1 MGPAVAR
8 TLAFASI
15 VISNVRQDRGKAQAD
30 DDVPRSPSSPS
41 MARCPTTA
49 SGAHSSHHHRD
60 ERDHFNHPQMMP
72 ATASNPARE
81 SVIEALISPALDCE
95 DDQCFIEE
103 KIVSRVVVCD
113 TPGLVYSVSRMEQA
127 RFKARVQEVQKRLKR
142 VLSRLRDEFRRIQ
155 TRLPTTREPNEG
167 RLGVATCKIC
177 EFRWRTAEEFDDCT
191 SARAQE
197 HPRLTQGGARHKDFK
212 RSQPHHFLTC
222 CEQMAA
228 KKKGPTARGMLRT
241 ACVSSPLVELVLDLA
256 QHALSQPTRMYA
268 PGLAITDTKVY
279 LVVLDH
285 EACRIATIADCWGER
300 FGESGVVLFI
310 LFGLDVYSAGFNPL
324 FRYACHSQIG
334 IVPASSLAS
343 CLRPP
348 ELEEGAPLVG
358 RTVDFID
365 EEAIE
370 LVHPTLTD
378 GGSIFSRSTV
388 VLQLTRPS
396 LIAPAGS
403 ASSPSHSTPSFVLK
417 IQYNTLNYVGHEANV
432 LQKIEER
439 CASIA
444 SQEEASLIFN
454 HIALLEKWKSFGLHY
469 SQIQD
474 KDLPVLRDGQDAY
487 QRVRRR
493 KLDLLILRNPT
504 PLPTRVHGHRHCRHP
519 LSDAFDVLDR
529 LFTLLPVLYDLGIHH
544 RDLSLGNIL
553 HHQGHLAT
561 GTRASLRRRVVTL
574 DTAPSD
580 VLLWLLVGREKTL
593 AYRSL
598 QDDLESAVYWFV
610 QVVGSFAEFLSPR
623 SWEAWKPLY
632 LASTSALP
640 GWKQLFN
647 ARLDLWGSVLD
658 RSPRRRY
665 LLEALHKLSPRECR
679 LVNMLTLRLPDFPQS
694 PDGIVRIKAMIAM
707 VQTKMRE
714 ILGYRS

>member
-1 MGPAVAR
+1 MAV
-8 TLAFASI
+8 
-15 VISNVRQDRGKAQAD
+15 
-30 DDVPRSPSSPS
+30 
-41 MARCPTTA
+41 
-49 SGAHSSHHHRD
+49 
-60 ERDHFNHPQMMP
+60 
-72 ATASNPARE
+72 
-81 SVIEALISPALDCE
+81 
-95 DDQCFIEE
+95 
-103 KIVSRVVVCD
+103 
-113 TPGLVYSVSRMEQA
+113 
-127 RFKARVQEVQKRLKR
+127 
-142 VLSRLRDEFRRIQ
+142 
-155 TRLPTTREPNEG
+155 
-167 RLGVATCKIC
+167 
-177 EFRWRTAEEFDDCT
+177 
-191 SARAQE
+191 
-197 HPRLTQGGARHKDFK
+197 
-212 RSQPHHFLTC
+212 
-222 CEQMAA
+222 
-228 KKKGPTARGMLRT
+228 KKKGPAARGMLVPIRFGVPPQGGHAKRT
-241 ACVSSPLVELVLDLA
+241 ACVSSPLVELVLDLV
-256 QHALSQPTRMYA
+256 QHALSQPTRVYA
-268 PGLAITDTKVY
+268 PGLAITDTEAY

-300 FGESGVVLFI
+300 FGELGVVLSI

-324 FRYACHSQIG
+324 FLYACHSQIG
-334 IVPASSLAS
+334 ITPASFLAS

-348 ELEEGAPLVG
+348 ECKEGAPLVG
-358 RTVDFID
+358 RTVEFID
-365 EEAIE
+365 EEPIE

-403 ASSPSHSTPSFVLK
+403 ASSPSNSTPSFVLK

-454 HIALLEKWKSFGLHY
+454 HIALLEKSKSFGLHY

-474 KDLPVLRDGQDAY
+474 KDLPVFRDGQDAY

-519 LSDAFDVLDR
+519 LSDAFNVLDR

-544 RDLSLGNIL
+544 RDLLLGNIL
-553 HHQGHLAT
+553 HHRGHLVLVDWDSGIVAPP
-561 GTRASLRRRVVTL
+561 GVRVRNVAEDCGSVRVTL

-580 VLLWLLVGREKTL
+580 VLLWLLMGRERTL
-593 AYRSL
+593 AFRSL

-610 QVVGSFAEFLSPR
+610 QVVGSFAEFLSPP

-632 LASTSALP
+632 LASTCALP

-679 LVNMLTLRLPDFPQS
+679 LVNMLTLKLPDFPQS
-694 PDGIVRIKAMIAM
+694 PDGIVRTKAMMAM
-707 VQTKMRE
+707 MQTEMRE
-714 ILGYRS
+714 ILGYQSRS